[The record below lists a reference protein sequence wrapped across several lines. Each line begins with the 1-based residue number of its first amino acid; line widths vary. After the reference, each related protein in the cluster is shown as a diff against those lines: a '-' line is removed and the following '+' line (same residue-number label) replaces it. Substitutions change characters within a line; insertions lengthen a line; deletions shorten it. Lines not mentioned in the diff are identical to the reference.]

1 MRTWG
6 RPRLSHTTG
15 SNPTTRKQQT
25 ERPHVREQCPSRA
38 PHSDVHHVCAG
49 TTSRQAG
56 RPTEFSFCRADTM
69 LDTRRAA
76 TDVDRRS
83 SSGAALEE
91 PPFFHANPPRANT
104 RNASAWV
111 MRVIADQNEPA
122 RPFAS
127 TRCTRP
133 TLRAARQGTNYH
145 KRAQQVLLP
154 CKHSF
159 YAKCVESLPGTMPKL
174 ATLYVDMLELD
185 DAKSGARHSV
195 VTTPVRTT
203 PAAVP
208 ATRHARTRGMRPRG

>member
-1 MRTWG
+1 MPSSSEQG
-6 RPRLSHTTG
+6 VQDPSG

-111 MRVIADQNEPA
+111 
-122 RPFAS
+122 
-127 TRCTRP
+127 TCP
-133 TLRAARQGTNYH
+133 TAPSRQGTNHSGRSAVDEMDLARFWAYSA
-145 KRAQQVLLP
+145 KLPRKTRREPARNNAQA
-154 CKHSF
+154 CHSL
-159 YAKCVESLPGTMPKL
+159 C
-174 ATLYVDMLELD
+174 
-185 DAKSGARHSV
+185 
-195 VTTPVRTT
+195 
-203 PAAVP
+203 
-208 ATRHARTRGMRPRG
+208 